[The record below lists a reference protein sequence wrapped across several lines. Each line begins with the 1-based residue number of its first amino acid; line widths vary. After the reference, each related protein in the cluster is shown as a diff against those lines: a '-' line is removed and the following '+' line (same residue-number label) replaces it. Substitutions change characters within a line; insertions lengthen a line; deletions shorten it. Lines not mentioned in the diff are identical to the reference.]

1 MRRLALLAL
10 TLIVAP
16 ALACSATAQY
26 PWREERALEYRVGP
40 GDRLRVSTWKHEEAS
55 AEVTVRPDG
64 AFSLPLVG
72 EVRAQGRAPAELAR
86 EIEVKLARLYTEA
99 PPVTVLVVEV
109 KSYRVYVVGE
119 VQKPGEL
126 SPGQPITV
134 LMALAM
140 AGGFTAY
147 ADADHVMVLRRDE
160 KGERR
165 IPFSWTAV
173 VKRGDLQ
180 QNLVLQAGDTLV
192 VP

>member
-1 MRRLALLAL
+1 MRRIALLALALLA
-10 TLIVAP
+10 AP

-26 PWREERALEYRVGP
+26 PWKQERALEYRVGP
-40 GDRLRVSTWKHEEAS
+40 GDRLRVSTWKHDEAS
-55 AEVTVRPDG
+55 GEVTVRPDG
-64 AFSLPLVG
+64 GFALPLVG
-72 EVRAQGRAPAELAR
+72 EVHAQGRTPAELAR
-86 EIEVKLARLYTEA
+86 EVEGRLARLYTEA
-99 PPVTVLVVEV
+99 PPVTVLVVEA

-126 SPGQPITV
+126 SPAQPITV

-140 AGGFTAY
+140 AGGFTPY
-147 ADADHVMVLRRDE
+147 ADADHVLILRRDD

-173 VKRGDLQ
+173 VKQGDLQ